1 MWVKQSNNMVTS
13 ITVKDDITVWITFSW
28 LLRCLIADFLFP
40 RKPVMHWTLQSF
52 NSLIE
57 RFVLEFNSMV
67 VETKGIWIASWL
79 VIGRK
84 TVGRE
89 WFFLHYNWKKA
100 KAEDIPLVFSF
111 FPSTFIPSRL
121 HIVACPDIKDCEKMI
136 LPIFGKLSISLQS
149 LVHARW
155 NLLSK

>member
-1 MWVKQSNNMVTS
+1 MEIYGEWA
-13 ITVKDDITVWITFSW
+13 I
-28 LLRCLIADFLFP
+28 
-40 RKPVMHWTLQSF
+40 
-52 NSLIE
+52 IE

-84 TVGRE
+84 IEGRK

-121 HIVACPDIKDCEKMI
+121 HIVACPDIKDRLWKDDIAYFWKNFLFLFNPWCMPDEIYFEVAVRDDFTYINQHFLAHI
-136 LPIFGKLSISLQS
+136 LPLTSLFQLKIVS
-149 LVHARW
+149 WL
-155 NLLSK
+155 